1 MNGFPR
7 KLIYK
12 ALGVIA
18 LLFAGFSAEA
28 QSTVKLSGYITAAES
43 GECLIGAVVQSGDSW
58 AVSNSYGYYTLDLPC
73 GLHTLKCSYLGRNA
87 EDVSLEISKDTTLDF
102 AMTPQAS
109 IAESVV
115 KAEADAA
122 RPSAYTGVMDIPAVY
137 IKEMPAILGEPDLLK
152 TLQKMPGV
160 QSGMEGFAG
169 IYVRGGGSEEN
180 LIMLDGVP
188 LYNATHMLGL
198 FSTFTPEAVKNVTLY
213 KGFFPAKYGGRASS
227 VIDVRTKEGNTK
239 DLHGTVSVGLLD
251 DRIYVEGPIVRDK
264 TSFSFSVRGMNS
276 YLLYPVF
283 KLCKSPYFFSYYD
296 ITGKVTHRFGNS
308 DKLYV
313 SVYHGRDKFKYSKT
327 QTETSHY
334 YDDDRVKHEIRQ
346 EAKEQFALDW
356 GNTMASARWNHRFGA
371 SLFSDLSVSW
381 SNYRMKQNSFEENM
395 LYNVT
400 ESGYSNRHISRSEI
414 SDVNA
419 VWDFE
424 YRLTRRQELN
434 FGVSHTMHTYVPE
447 RDIKKSIVSEDS
459 REAPYTSKSK
469 NTLFGSE
476 TSLYLEDN
484 ITTGGRFNASIGMRA
499 TLFSTQ
505 GQLYRSLEPRVAAEF
520 KILDNLSLK
529 GSYCKMSQYVH
540 LLASGELNMPTDL
553 WVPITKNIKPVFS
566 SQYAVGLYYN
576 LGLDWTFSVEGYYK
590 QEQNV
595 LEYKDGRLIFVTA
608 TDWEQDVEMGEGTS
622 KGVEFF
628 VQKKMGDLTGM
639 LGYTLAKTDRVFPDG
654 TINYGKPFPFKYDR
668 RHVID
673 CYAKYRIND
682 RISLNGAW
690 SYASGNMTTASWRMA
705 TVTDVN
711 SRVAVVP
718 YFSGRNNYRLPASHR
733 LDISASFRK
742 EKRRGERVWTVGI
755 YNVYCAKNPNW
766 VVTDNEFIIENGEYV
781 GIRSYLTKRT
791 FFTMLPSV
799 SYTFNF

>member
-1 MNGFPR
+1 MNGSRQKFC
-7 KLIYK
+7 K
-12 ALGVIA
+12 ALGVIV
-18 LLFAGFSAEA
+18 LLFVCFSADA
-28 QSTVKLSGYITAAES
+28 QTTVKLSGYITAAES

-58 AVSNSYGYYTLDLPC
+58 AVSNSYGYYTLDLC
-73 GLHTLKCSYLGRNA
+73 GGLHTVKCSYLGRKA
-87 EDVSLEISKDTTLDF
+87 EVVSIEVSKDTTLFF
-102 AMTPQAS
+102 AMTQQAS

-115 KAEADAA
+115 KAETAEA

-160 QSGMEGFAG
+160 QSGTEGFAG

-227 VIDVRTKEGNTK
+227 VIDVRTKEGNSR

-251 DRIYVEGPIVRDK
+251 DRIYVEGPIEKDK

-313 SVYHGRDKFKYSKT
+313 SVYHGRDKFNYSKSR
-327 QTETSHY
+327 TETLHY
-334 YDDDRVKHEIRQ
+334 YDIDKETHEIRR
-346 EAKEQFALDW
+346 EDKERFGLGW

-381 SNYRMKQNSFEENM
+381 SNYRMKQNSFEESL

-400 ESGYSNRHISRSEI
+400 ESGYSNRHISRSAI
-414 SDVNA
+414 LDINA
-419 VWDFE
+419 MWDLE
-424 YRLTRRQELN
+424 YKLTRRQELN
-434 FGVSHTMHTYVPE
+434 FGLCYTMHTYNPE
-447 RDIKKSIVSEDS
+447 RNITKSVVSEYS
-459 REAPYTSKSK
+459 RQKQYISKSTS
-469 NTLFGSE
+469 TLGGSE

-484 ITTGGRFNASIGMRA
+484 IIAGSRFNASIGLRA

-505 GQLYRSLEPRVAAEF
+505 GRLYRSLEPRLAAEV

-540 LLASGELNMPTDL
+540 LLTSGELNMPTDL
-553 WVPITKNIKPVFS
+553 WVPITRNIKPVFS
-566 SQYAVGLYYN
+566 SQYAVGLYSDSST
-576 LGLDWTFSVEGYYK
+576 DWTFSVEGYYK

-628 VQKKMGDLTGM
+628 VQKKTGDLTGM
-639 LGYTLAKTDRVFPDG
+639 LGYTLSKTDRVFPGG
-654 TINYGKPFPFKYDR
+654 TINYGKTFPFKYDR
-668 RHVID
+668 RHVVD
-673 CYAKYRIND
+673 CYAKYRISGS
-682 RISLNGAW
+682 ISLNGAW

-711 SRVAVVP
+711 GQLSIAP

-742 EKRRGERVWTVGI
+742 EKRRGERIWTVGV

-766 VVTDNEFIIENGEYV
+766 VVSENEFVIENGEYI
-781 GIRSYLTKRT
+781 GTRSYLTKRT